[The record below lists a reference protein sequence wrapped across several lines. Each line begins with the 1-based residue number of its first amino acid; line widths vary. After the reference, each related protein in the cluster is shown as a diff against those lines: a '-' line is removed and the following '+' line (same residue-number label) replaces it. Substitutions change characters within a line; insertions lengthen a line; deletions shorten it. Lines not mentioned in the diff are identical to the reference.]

1 MVNDIE
7 NIEKSPRSASQVRKQ
22 GARDAFGMAAL
33 VLFASMMGFGSLAR
47 ESGINVW
54 HAVMTTIGIWGLP
67 GQIVM
72 VEMVAVG
79 APVFAIAMGVSAANA
94 RFLPMTLA
102 ITPYLRDW
110 ETTWPRRLLFAQ
122 FVTLTPWAAA
132 LKRFPTMAQSER
144 IPYYAGFSIVCLIAA
159 IIGTYA
165 GHVLAGVLPRPMTLS
180 LIFLSPAFF
189 AMVFAGV
196 RQRAGVIALISGALI
211 GPVLHG
217 WSVNWGI
224 PVTGVLAGSFAFG
237 IDTFMRRFDK
247 PDGGA
252 PDDGQ

>member
-1 MVNDIE
+1 MV
-7 NIEKSPRSASQVRKQ
+7 EKSQNAEHPEDTERSPSEVRKH
-22 GARDAFGMAAL
+22 GARDAFGIPAL

-54 HAVMTTIGIWGLP
+54 HAIMTTIGIWGLP

-79 APVFAIAMGVSAANA
+79 APVVAVAMGVAAANA

-102 ITPYLRDW
+102 ITPYLSDW
-110 ETTWPRRLLFAQ
+110 KTTWPRRMLFAQ

-132 LKRFPTMAQSER
+132 LQRFPSMKQSER

-159 IIGTYA
+159 VLGTYM
-165 GHVLAGVLPRPMTLS
+165 GHVLAGILPRPLTLS
-180 LIFLSPAFF
+180 LMFLSPAFF

-196 RQRAGVIALISGALI
+196 RQRAGVIALFSGAII
-211 GPVLHG
+211 GPYLHG
-217 WSVNWGI
+217 LSVNWGI
-224 PVTGVLAGSFAFG
+224 PATGILAGSFAFG
-237 IDTFMRRFDK
+237 VDFLLRRYAQ
-247 PDGGA
+247 GRA
-252 PDDGQ
+252 S